1 MGGRFASRGAA
12 AALALVCIA
21 LILVAAN
28 VIVARFVPGRLDL
41 SAEKLYT
48 LSDGT
53 LRTLAK
59 IDEPITLRFYY
70 SPRLGDAAPNIAV
83 YAQRV
88 RELLIEY
95 AAAAAGKIRLEVLDP
110 TPFSDVE
117 DRAVA
122 FGLQAVPLAAEGE
135 QGYFGLAGNNS
146 TDDQQVIPFFSGDRE
161 RFLEYDLT
169 KLIHALAYPQ
179 KTVVGLIAGL
189 PLRGDPVAM
198 MQHRPSRPM
207 EVIEQLEQ
215 LDEVKSLATT
225 VDAIPPEIDVLML
238 VHPQQLSD
246 KTLYA
251 IDQFVLK
258 GGKALIFVDP
268 LSEMQAA
275 RAGRQA
281 ASGTSSNLD
290 KLFAAWGFQVPSDVV
305 AGDRRDAL
313 RVTVNL
319 PGHGPQQVIDYVAW
333 LNLREAN
340 LNREDIITASL
351 GQVRMASAG
360 IIEPRDAAK
369 TTIEPLI
376 RTSADAMKI
385 PVEKLAGMPDPAALL
400 ADFKPDDK
408 RYILAARVTGMVDTA
423 FPDGPPKPAEPAKPA
438 EAQKPPEPS
447 LTSAEEQV
455 KQSLHPINVVVAAD
469 TDMLDD
475 RFWVQTQDLFGR
487 RIVVPTANNGD
498 FVLNAVEV
506 LAGGDDL
513 IGLRTRG
520 TSVRPFEVVD
530 RIERDAQQRYS
541 AEERALQEKL
551 KETRA
556 KLQDLTGKEAGG
568 GPPTLAPEQ
577 AKAIDQFRL
586 DILQTRRQLRAVQ
599 AALRSNLETLKRW
612 IEFLDIALIP
622 ILVAVAAIV
631 LGLVRLRRRGRRTA
645 QA

>member
-1 MGGRFASRGAA
+1 MGGWFASRGAA

-28 VIVARFVPGRLDL
+28 IIVARFLPGRLDL

-110 TPFSDVE
+110 KPFSDLE

-135 QGYFGLAGNNS
+135 QGYFGLAGTNS

-169 KLIHALAYPQ
+169 RLIHALAYPQ

-258 GGKALIFVDP
+258 GGQALIFVDP

-290 KLFAAWGFQVPSDVV
+290 KLFAAWGFQVPSDIV

-360 IIEPRDAAK
+360 IIEPRDGAK

-376 RTSADAMKI
+376 RTSPDAMKI

-408 RYILAARVTGMVDTA
+408 RYILAARVTGTVDTA
-423 FPDGPPKPAEPAKPA
+423 FPGGPPKPAEPAKPA
-438 EAQKPPEPS
+438 EPQKPPEPS
-447 LTSAEEQV
+447 PTPTEEQV

-551 KETRA
+551 KETQA